1 MKKIIIV
8 AATSALMSATAFA
21 GDASL
26 SGTYGTL
33 VDKKGNISLPAGYR
47 QNWTF
52 LGTFFVENARTEGMA
67 PDADPGFDV
76 HTVYTQ
82 PESAAYYRKNGKFPD
97 GAVLIK
103 DVNATKKEPLTTG
116 LARYEDAPKVTFAM
130 VKNSKNRFAD
140 NQAWG
145 EGWGW
150 ALFTPDNPKSQ
161 TTNWKGEGFNNCH
174 ACHLPVKDQDWVYT
188 QGYKVVLGQ

>member
-1 MKKIIIV
+1 MKKIIL
-8 AATSALMSATAFA
+8 AAAASALLSANAFS
-21 GDASL
+21 DAPL
-26 SGTYGTL
+26 SNTYGTL
-33 VDKKGNISLPAGYR
+33 VDKKGNITLPADYR

-52 LGTFFVENARTEGMA
+52 LGTFFVENAPAAGMTA
-67 PDADPGFDV
+67 GEEASFDV

-103 DVNATKKEPLTTG
+103 DVNATKKEALTTG
-116 LARYEDAPKVTFAM
+116 VARYEDAPKVTFAM
-130 VKNSKNRFAD
+130 VKNGKNRFAD
-140 NQAWG
+140 NKAWG

-150 ALFTPDNPKSQ
+150 ALFTPDSPTSQ
-161 TTNWKGEGFNNCH
+161 TTDWKGEGFNNCH